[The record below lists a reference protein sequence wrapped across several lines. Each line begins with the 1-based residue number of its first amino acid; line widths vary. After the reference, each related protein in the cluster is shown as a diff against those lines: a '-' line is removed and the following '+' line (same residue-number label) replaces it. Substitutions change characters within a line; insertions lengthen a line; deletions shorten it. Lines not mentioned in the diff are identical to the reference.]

1 MTVVYSVGDILA
13 TKKMCQCEKCF
24 LTKKQ
29 VKDFLIGVY
38 QNMDTIDIGIAF
50 ELKKEAV
57 KVALE
62 RFHLSILCNEELEE
76 LISNTLNS
84 LFYASSFRIQEN
96 RKRKFLEDLDT
107 EKKEAEKLYK
117 EAEIKLKEAQDTINR
132 VSKDKVKVS
141 SARCLVF
148 HDSCLHKT
156 GGEVNR
162 LSDDDDL
169 PKDDDHSKEP
179 VLKKTRVEER
189 T

>member
-1 MTVVYSVGDILA
+1 
-13 TKKMCQCEKCF
+13 MCQCEKCL

-107 EKKEAEKLYK
+107 EKIEAEKLYK
-117 EAEIKLKEAQDTINR
+117 EAEKKLKEAQDTINR

-169 PKDDDHSKEP
+169 PKDDDPKEP